1 MSIFSKVAW
10 YKLSNQDTFK
20 KGSVELLVLALLR
33 EGDLYGYQL
42 SQLVKERSENVLTI
56 PEGSM
61 YPTLYRLTDKGYIS
75 DEKRLIGKRLTRT
88 YYHLEPKG
96 RDYLDALLN
105 SFYTVNKAIERVLNY
120 DAAEQCKNA
129 EGDSNE

>member
-1 MSIFSKVAW
+1 
-10 YKLSNQDTFK
+10 
-20 KGSVELLVLALLR
+20 
-33 EGDLYGYQL
+33 
-42 SQLVKERSENVLTI
+42 
-56 PEGSM
+56 M

>member
-1 MSIFSKVAW
+1 MAC

>member
-1 MSIFSKVAW
+1 MAC

-105 SFYTVNKAIERVLNY
+105 SFYTVNKAIDRVLNY

>member
-1 MSIFSKVAW
+1 M
-10 YKLSNQDTFK
+10 SNQDTFK

-61 YPTLYRLTDKGYIS
+61 YPTLYRVTDKGYIS